1 MNKKKYTPR
10 NREEVWGKK
19 QKQKQMEYLKATVGA
34 GKEEDITLIEARVQ
48 LTADFSRV
56 IIGARVQ

>member
-1 MNKKKYTPR
+1 MCG
-10 NREEVWGKK
+10 GKK